1 MNINLH
7 HYLEKGKKQTICC
20 KKKET
25 NKQKNEILDYL

>member
-1 MNINLH
+1 LH
-7 HYLEKGKKQTICC
+7 HYLEKGKKKLYVV